1 MGTLSEATG
10 GAGGNPNN
18 PGAKDQNIYENRAGT
33 KKLIRVVT
41 VIAYLFSVSFVAIVL
56 SAYYVF
62 LWQPPNP
69 RLVHRSQKMD
79 KLQADYL
86 SESQPHNKNNN
97 NNNNNNNYNNHKKNN
112 NNNHKK
118 NVGEVFGS
126 INDFHRDLIRLHS
139 IDKIETNS
147 NKNSVKN
154 NNQKY
159 VKSVNT
165 IKLRNPII
173 EKIYH
178 ESDKVTTT
186 SDLQTSIYDIIN
198 KHLDPSNDDKKT
210 TDKST
215 VFTKIE
221 NTTETTVLLTPST
234 EMNKYYEKDE
244 NNFTSTSTS
253 TPTPTTKIEFLNKIF
268 DKNRQ
273 PPENNQLNTEITTDE
288 SNYQTTENLYF
299 QELNEDKTSS
309 NGTEFMNKLKSMY
322 TTSNDKE
329 NLQDP
334 IRVETTVEL
343 TSTTDSFISIV
354 QEETSKSY
362 DADIDKSVLPE
373 R

>member
-41 VIAYLFSVSFVAIVL
+41 VIAYLFS
-56 SAYYVF
+56 
-62 LWQPPNP
+62 
-69 RLVHRSQKMD
+69 
-79 KLQADYL
+79 
-86 SESQPHNKNNN
+86 
-97 NNNNNNNYNNHKKNN
+97 
-112 NNNHKK
+112 
-118 NVGEVFGS
+118 
-126 INDFHRDLIRLHS
+126 
-139 IDKIETNS
+139 
-147 NKNSVKN
+147 
-154 NNQKY
+154 
-159 VKSVNT
+159 SVNT

-299 QELNEDKTSS
+299 QGKKKIYLEIL
-309 NGTEFMNKLKSMY
+309 
-322 TTSNDKE
+322 
-329 NLQDP
+329 
-334 IRVETTVEL
+334 I
-343 TSTTDSFISIV
+343 
-354 QEETSKSY
+354 
-362 DADIDKSVLPE
+362 
-373 R
+373 

>member
-33 KKLIRVVT
+33 KKIIRVVT

-69 RLVHRSQKMD
+69 RLVHRAQKMD

-86 SESQPHNKNNN
+86 SETQPHEFSLDEIINNDNNN
-97 NNNNNNNYNNHKKNN
+97 NANNNNNYNHNKNSNN
-112 NNNHKK
+112 NYKK

-126 INDFHRDLIRLHS
+126 INDFRRGLIRFHS
-139 IDKIETNS
+139 IDKIDTNS
-147 NKNSVKN
+147 NNNYKNSVKN

-159 VKSVNT
+159 VKSINT

-178 ESDKVTTT
+178 ESDKVTT
-186 SDLQTSIYDIIN
+186 SDLQTSIYGIIN

-215 VFTKIE
+215 VFTKME

-253 TPTPTTKIEFLNKIF
+253 TSTTKIEFLNKIF
-268 DKNRQ
+268 DKNRE
-273 PPENNQLNTEITTDE
+273 PPESNQLNTEITTDQ

-299 QELNEDKTSS
+299 QGKKK
-309 NGTEFMNKLKSMY
+309 F
-322 TTSNDKE
+322 
-329 NLQDP
+329 
-334 IRVETTVEL
+334 
-343 TSTTDSFISIV
+343 
-354 QEETSKSY
+354 
-362 DADIDKSVLPE
+362 
-373 R
+373 